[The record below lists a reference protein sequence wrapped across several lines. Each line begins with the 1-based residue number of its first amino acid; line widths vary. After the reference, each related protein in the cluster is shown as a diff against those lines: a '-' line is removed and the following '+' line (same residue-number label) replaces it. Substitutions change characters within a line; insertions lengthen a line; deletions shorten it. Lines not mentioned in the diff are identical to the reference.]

1 MIDRTFID
9 ELASKAPTPGGGGAS
24 AYCGALAAA
33 LSSMVCNLTLG
44 KKAYEA
50 AQAEVGAAA
59 DQLESLQTRLL
70 ELVDEDARAFAPLAA
85 AYGMPKETPQ
95 EQEAKELAL
104 QQALIAACE
113 VPLEIMRTCAQVI
126 DLAALLAE
134 KGSRMALSDAGVSVL
149 FAKAALQGASLNVL
163 INCASMKD
171 RVRADAYLEEVDGL
185 IETYAERA
193 DRVYEAVV
201 KELVA

>member
-59 DQLESLQTRLL
+59 DQLASLQTRLL
-70 ELVDEDARAFAPLAA
+70 ELVDEDARAFTPLAA

-95 EQEAKELAL
+95 EQEAKEAAL
-104 QQALIAACE
+104 QQALIAACK

-171 RVRADAYLEEVDGL
+171 RTRADAYLEEVDGL
-185 IETYAERA
+185 IEMYAKRA
-193 DRVYEAVV
+193 DQVYETVV

>member
-50 AQAEVGAAA
+50 VETEVGAAA

-113 VPLEIMRTCAQVI
+113 VPLEIMRTCAHVI

-171 RVRADAYLEEVDGL
+171 RVRADAYLEEVDLL
-185 IETYAERA
+185 IETYAKRS
-193 DRVYEAVV
+193 DQVYEAVV

>member
-1 MIDRTFID
+1 MIDTTFID

-50 AQAEVGAAA
+50 AEAEVSAAA
-59 DQLESLQTRLL
+59 DQLAALQVRLL
-70 ELVDEDARAFAPLAA
+70 ELVDEDARAFTPLAA

-95 EQEAKELAL
+95 EQAAKEATL
-104 QQALIAACE
+104 QQALIAACD

-134 KGSRMALSDAGVSVL
+134 KGSRLALSDAGVSAL

-171 RVRADAYLEEVDGL
+171 RSRADAYLEETNHL
-185 IETYAERA
+185 IETYGKQA
-193 DRVYEAVV
+193 DQIHESVV
-201 KELVA
+201 KELEA

>member
-50 AQAEVGAAA
+50 V
-59 DQLESLQTRLL
+59 ESDVRVACDELATLQDRLICL
-70 ELVDEDARAFAPLAA
+70 IDEDALAFTPLAA
-85 AYGMPKETPQ
+85 AYALPRETPEEQ
-95 EQEAKELAL
+95 ALKDAALQEA
-104 QQALIAACE
+104 LIDACE
-113 VPLEIMRTCAQVI
+113 VPLSIMRACARVI
-126 DLAALLAE
+126 DLAQVLVE
-134 KGSRMALSDAGVSVL
+134 KGSRLALSDAGVSAL

-163 INCASMKD
+163 INCSSMND
-171 RVRADAYLEEVDGL
+171 RMRAGAYLDEVRGL
-185 IETYAERA
+185 MDEYVPRAERA
-193 DRVYEAVV
+193 YETVV
-201 KELVA
+201 KELEA